1 MPIIDKI
8 FGKSPFK
15 PLVEHATCV
24 IECIEL
30 ITPVVDAW
38 FNEDW
43 DEIENL
49 KGKVREKEQEADEA
63 KITIRQQLTK
73 SMFLPVPRGDLLRIL
88 NHQDD
93 IADTAEDLCVLLT
106 MRKTTVPQELQEQ
119 TRQLANK
126 GLEAC
131 HMVLGATEELNLLM
145 ETSFTG
151 PEAQRVLEKADQT
164 GKLEYEADII
174 AQAALKKLFKMED
187 RMDPIS
193 IIFLMR
199 IFNVLGRLANH
210 AENCGDNLRHLI
222 ICRV

>member
-1 MPIIDKI
+1 MPIIDRI

-30 ITPVVDAW
+30 ITPVIDAW
-38 FNEDW
+38 FNKDW

-49 KGKVREKEQEADEA
+49 KIKVRAKEQKADEA
-63 KITIRQQLTK
+63 KILIRQQLTK

-106 MRKTTVPQELQEQ
+106 MRKTIVPPELQEQ
-119 TRQLANK
+119 TRQLADK
-126 GLEAC
+126 GIEAC
-131 HMVLGATEELNLLM
+131 RMVLGATEELNLLM

-151 PEAQRVLEKADQT
+151 PEAKLVLEKADQT
-164 GKLEYEADII
+164 GKLEYEADIV
-174 AQAALKKLFKMED
+174 AQAALKTLFEMED
-187 RMDPIS
+187 RLGPIT
-193 IIFLMR
+193 IVFLMR
-199 IFNVLGRLANH
+199 IFKVLGQLANH

-222 ICRV
+222 ICRT

>member
-38 FNEDW
+38 FKEDW
-43 DEIENL
+43 DAIEDL
-49 KGKVREKEQEADEA
+49 KIKVRKKEQEADEA
-63 KITIRQQLTK
+63 KIIIRQQLTK

-106 MRKTTVPQELQEQ
+106 MRKTIVPPELQEQ

-164 GKLEYEADII
+164 GKLEYEADVV
-174 AQAALKKLFKMED
+174 AQAALKNLFEMEN
-187 RMDPIS
+187 RLQPLNIV
-193 IIFLMR
+193 FLMR

-222 ICRV
+222 ICRA

>member
-1 MPIIDKI
+1 
-8 FGKSPFK
+8 
-15 PLVEHATCV
+15 
-24 IECIEL
+24 
-30 ITPVVDAW
+30 VVDAW

-43 DEIENL
+43 DAIEEL
-49 KGKVREKEQEADEA
+49 KVKIREKEQEADET

-106 MRKTTVPQELQEQ
+106 MRKTVVPSELQDQ

-174 AQAALKKLFKMED
+174 AQTALKQLFEMED
-187 RMDPIS
+187 QLDPIT

-199 IFNVLGRLANH
+199 LFNVLGRLANH
-210 AENCGDNLRHLI
+210 AENCGDNLRHLV

>member
-1 MPIIDKI
+1 MPIIDRI

-30 ITPVVDAW
+30 ITPVIDAW
-38 FNEDW
+38 FNKDW
-43 DEIENL
+43 DLIENL
-49 KGKVREKEQEADEA
+49 KSKVRAKEQKADEA
-63 KITIRQQLTK
+63 KILIRQQLTK
-73 SMFLPVPRGDLLRIL
+73 SIFLPVPRGDLLRIL

-106 MRKTTVPQELQEQ
+106 MRKTIVPPELQEQ

-126 GLEAC
+126 GIEAC
-131 HMVLGATEELNLLM
+131 RMVLGATEELNLLM

-151 PEAQRVLEKADQT
+151 PEAKLVLEKADQT
-164 GKLEYEADII
+164 GKLEYEADIV
-174 AQAALKKLFKMED
+174 AQAALKTLFEMED
-187 RMDPIS
+187 RLGPIT
-193 IIFLMR
+193 IVFLMR
-199 IFNVLGRLANH
+199 IFRVLGQLANH

-222 ICRV
+222 ICRT

>member
-1 MPIIDKI
+1 MPIIDRI

-30 ITPVVDAW
+30 ITPVIDAW

-43 DEIENL
+43 DGIENL
-49 KGKVREKEQEADEA
+49 KVKVRAKEQKADET
-63 KITIRQQLTK
+63 KILIRQQLTK
-73 SMFLPVPRGDLLRIL
+73 SIFLPVPRGDLLRIL

-106 MRKTTVPQELQEQ
+106 MRKTRIPLELQKQ
-119 TRQLANK
+119 ARQLADK
-126 GLEAC
+126 GIEAC
-131 HMVLGATEELNLLM
+131 RMVLGATEELNLLM

-151 PEAQRVLEKADQT
+151 PEAQLVLGKADQT

-174 AQAALKKLFKMED
+174 AQTGLKNLFDMEN
-187 RMDPIS
+187 RLDPIT
-193 IIFLMR
+193 IVFCMR
-199 IFNVLGRLANH
+199 IFSVLGRLANH

-222 ICRV
+222 ICRT